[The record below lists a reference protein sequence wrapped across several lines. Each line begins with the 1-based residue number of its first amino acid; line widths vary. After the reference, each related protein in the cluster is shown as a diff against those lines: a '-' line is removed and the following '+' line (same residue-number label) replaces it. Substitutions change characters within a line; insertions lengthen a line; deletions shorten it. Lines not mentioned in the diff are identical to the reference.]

1 MNGSTLVVDY
11 EELEVLQ
18 TALQKLPKSDSKS
31 LKVSLLYNKIVS
43 VMETIELQELYN
55 NDPRND

>member
-18 TALQKLPKSDSKS
+18 TALLAMIKPAKSICLTVKS
-31 LKVSLLYNKIVS
+31 FLISLRVQVGY
-43 VMETIELQELYN
+43 VMI
-55 NDPRND
+55 